1 MQKTCTDLF
10 CGELVIRMVNYL
22 RRSWAVVN
30 LDNVA
35 HNVKEIRK
43 KIRSGC
49 MIMGVVKADAYG
61 HGDKF
66 IADELI
72 KLGINWFAVSNF
84 NEAISLRT
92 QGIFHPI
99 LILGMTPPGKAK
111 QLCEYN
117 ITQTVYSMDYA
128 KQLQDEAEK
137 QGVTVQCHIKIDS
150 GMGRIGF
157 DARNID
163 EAVDQI
169 KETCKFKN
177 LQCDGIFTHFSSA
190 DEFNNSSIDYTHQQF
205 ERFKEVNDRLEKE
218 DIRFSLHHCC
228 NSGGIVNYPEYHWD
242 MVRAGILLYG
252 LIPDSACKGKIEL
265 KPVME
270 LKAVISMIK
279 NVKAGSK
286 ISYGRT
292 FTAPRDMR
300 IATVPIGYADG
311 YHRSLSNRGKMLV
324 NGKYAKIVG
333 RICMD
338 QLLLDVTEIPEAQE
352 GMEATIVGHDGENTI
367 TMEEIARLSDTIHYE
382 IMCIIGKRVPRVY
395 TKNGE
400 NVGVVDYIRHNVE

>member
-1 MQKTCTDLF
+1 MDD
-10 CGELVIRMVNYL
+10 MVDYL

-35 HNVKEIRK
+35 HNVREIRK
-43 KIRSGC
+43 KIRPDC

-66 IADELI
+66 IVDELI
-72 KLGINWFAVSNF
+72 KLGVNWFAVSNI
-84 NEAISLRT
+84 NEAMSLRT

-99 LILGMTPPGKAK
+99 LILGTTPPARAK

-128 KQLQDEAEK
+128 RELQEEAEK
-137 QGVTVQCHIKIDS
+137 QGVTVQCHIKVDT

-157 DARNID
+157 DASNLE
-163 EAVDQI
+163 EAVEQI
-169 KETCKFKN
+169 KETCGFRN
-177 LQCDGIFTHFSSA
+177 LHCDGIFTHFSSS
-190 DEFNNSSIDYTHQQF
+190 DEYNPSSIDYTRQQF
-205 ERFKEVNDRLEKE
+205 QLFKEVIDSLEKQG
-218 DIRFSLHHCC
+218 IRFALHHCS

-252 LIPDSACKGKIEL
+252 LIPDAGCKGKISL

-270 LKAVISMIK
+270 LKAVISMVK
-279 NVKAGSK
+279 SVKAGSK

-352 GMEATIVGHDGENTI
+352 GMEATIVGQDGDKTI
-367 TMEEIARLSDTIHYE
+367 TMEEIARLSDTVHYE

-395 TKNGE
+395 TRNGE
-400 NVGVVDYIRHNVE
+400 TVGVVDYIRHNVE

>member
-1 MQKTCTDLF
+1 MID
-10 CGELVIRMVNYL
+10 YL
-22 RRSWAVVN
+22 RRSWAEVN

-35 HNVKEIRK
+35 HNVREIRK
-43 KIRSGC
+43 KLRPGC
-49 MIMGVVKADAYG
+49 MIMAVVKADAYG
-61 HGDKF
+61 HGDKY

-72 KLGINWFAVSNF
+72 KLGVNWFAVSNI
-84 NEAISLRT
+84 NEAMSLRT

-99 LILGMTPPGKAK
+99 LILGTTPPSRAK

-128 KQLQDEAEK
+128 RELQEEAEK
-137 QGVTVQCHIKIDS
+137 QSVTVQCHIKIDS

-157 DARNID
+157 DASNLE
-163 EAVDQI
+163 EAIQQI
-169 KETCKFKN
+169 KDSCNCPN

-190 DEFNNSSIDYTHQQF
+190 DEYNNPSIDYTHHQYQLF
-205 ERFKEVNDRLEKE
+205 QTVVNRLEEE
-218 DIRFSLHHCC
+218 DIRFSIHHCC

-252 LIPDSACKGKIEL
+252 LIPDTGCKGKIQL
-265 KPVME
+265 NPVME
-270 LKAVISMIK
+270 LKSAISMVK

-292 FTAPRDMR
+292 YTAPRDMR
-300 IATVPIGYADG
+300 IATLPIGYADG

-324 NGKYAKIVG
+324 AGQYAKIVG
-333 RICMD
+333 RVCMD
-338 QLLLDVTEIPEAQE
+338 QLLLDVTEIPEACE
-352 GMEATIVGHDGENTI
+352 GMEVTIVGQGGDKRI
-367 TMEEIARLSDTIHYE
+367 TMEEVARLSDTVHYE

-395 TKNGE
+395 IRNGDD
-400 NVGVVDYIRHNVE
+400 VGVVDYVRRNLG

>member
-1 MQKTCTDLF
+1 M
-10 CGELVIRMVNYL
+10 INYL

-35 HNVKEIRK
+35 HNVTEIRK
-43 KIRSGC
+43 KLRPGC

-61 HGDKF
+61 HGDKY

-72 KLGINWFAVSNF
+72 KLGVNWFAVSNI
-84 NEAISLRT
+84 NEAMSLRN
-92 QGIFHPI
+92 QGIYHPI
-99 LILGMTPPGKAK
+99 LILGTTPVGNAK

-128 KQLQDEAEK
+128 RLLQAEAEK
-137 QGVTVQCHIKIDS
+137 QGVTVQCHIKVDS

-157 DARNID
+157 DGSNLE
-163 EAVDQI
+163 EAVEQI
-169 KETCKFKN
+169 KQACCYPN
-177 LQCDGIFTHFSSA
+177 LQCDGIFTHFSSS
-190 DEFNNSSIDYTHQQF
+190 DEYNEPSIDYTHLQF
-205 ERFKEVNDRLEKE
+205 QRFKAVVDRLEQE
-218 DIRFSLHHCC
+218 GIHFSLHHCC
-228 NSGGIVNYPEYHWD
+228 NSGGIVNYPDYHWD

-252 LIPDSACKGKIEL
+252 LVPDNGCKGKIQL

-270 LKAVISMIK
+270 LKAVISMVK

-300 IATVPIGYADG
+300 IATLPIGYADG
-311 YHRSLSNRGKMLV
+311 YHRSLSNRGKMLI
-324 NGKYAKIVG
+324 NGKFAKIVG
-333 RICMD
+333 RVCMD
-338 QLLLDVTEIPEAQE
+338 QLLLDVTEIPEAEE
-352 GMEATIVGHDGENTI
+352 GMEVTIVGQDGGQKI
-367 TMEEIARLSDTIHYE
+367 TMEEIARLSDTVHYE

-395 TKNGE
+395 THKGE
-400 NVGVVDYIRHNVE
+400 TIGVVDYVRHNVE

>member
-1 MQKTCTDLF
+1 
-10 CGELVIRMVNYL
+10 MVDYL

-35 HNVKEIRK
+35 HNVREIRK
-43 KIRSGC
+43 KLRPGC

-72 KLGINWFAVSNF
+72 KLGINWFAVSNI
-84 NEAISLRT
+84 NEAMSLRN

-99 LILGMTPPGKAK
+99 LILGTTPPSRAK

-117 ITQTVYSMDYA
+117 ITQTVYCMEYA
-128 KQLQDEAEK
+128 RELQEEAEK
-137 QGVTVQCHIKIDS
+137 QGVTVQCHIKVDS

-157 DARNID
+157 DGSNVE
-163 EAVDQI
+163 EAVRQI
-169 KETCKFKN
+169 KETCCFSN
-177 LQCDGIFTHFSSA
+177 LQCDGIFTHFSSS
-190 DEFNNSSIDYTHQQF
+190 DEYNPSSIQYTKQQF
-205 ERFKEVNDRLEKE
+205 ELFKTVNQRLEE
-218 DIRFSLHHCC
+218 AGIRFAIHHCC
-228 NSGGIVNYPEYHWD
+228 NSGGIINYPEYHWD
-242 MVRAGILLYG
+242 MVRAGIVLYG
-252 LIPDSACKGKIEL
+252 LVPDAGCKGKIDL

-270 LKAVISMIK
+270 LKAVISMVK
-279 NVKAGSK
+279 DVKAGSK

-292 FTAPRDMR
+292 FTTPKAMKL
-300 IATVPIGYADG
+300 ATVPIGYADG

-324 NGKYAKIVG
+324 NGQYAKITG

-338 QLLLDVTEIPEAQE
+338 QLLLDVTEIPDVHE
-352 GMEATIVGHDGENTI
+352 GTEATLVGSDNGKTI
-367 TMEEIARLSDTIHYE
+367 TFEEIARLSDTVHYE

-395 TKNGE
+395 TRKGE
-400 NVGVVDYIRHNVE
+400 NVGVVDYIRHNLA

>member
-1 MQKTCTDLF
+1 MID
-10 CGELVIRMVNYL
+10 YL

-35 HNVKEIRK
+35 HNVREIRK
-43 KIRSGC
+43 KLRPGC

-61 HGDKF
+61 HGDKY

-72 KLGINWFAVSNF
+72 KLGVNWFAVSNI
-84 NEAISLRT
+84 NEAMSLRN

-99 LILGMTPPGKAK
+99 LVLGTTPPVRAK

-117 ITQTVYSMDYA
+117 ITQTVYSMGYA
-128 KQLQDEAEK
+128 RQLQEEAEK
-137 QGVTVQCHIKIDS
+137 QDVTVQCHIKVDS

-157 DARNID
+157 DASNLE
-163 EAVDQI
+163 EAVQQI
-169 KETCKFKN
+169 KTACCFPN

-190 DEFNNSSIDYTHQQF
+190 DEYNDPAIDYTHQQF
-205 ERFKEVNDRLEKE
+205 ERFKMVNDRLEQE
-218 DIRFSLHHCC
+218 GIRFSLHHCC

-252 LIPDSACKGKIEL
+252 LIPDSGCKGKIDL

-270 LKAVISMIK
+270 LKAVISMVK

-300 IATVPIGYADG
+300 LATLPIGYADG
-311 YHRSLSNRGKMLV
+311 YHRSLSNRGKMLI

-333 RICMD
+333 RVCMD
-338 QLLLDVTEIPEAQE
+338 QLLLDVTEIPEAE
-352 GMEATIVGHDGENTI
+352 ENMEVTIVGEDGGKRI
-367 TMEEIARLSDTIHYE
+367 TMEEIARLSDTVHYE

-395 TKNGE
+395 TRLGE
-400 NVGVVDYIRHNVE
+400 NIGVVDYIRHNIE

>member
-1 MQKTCTDLF
+1 
-10 CGELVIRMVNYL
+10 MVDYL
-22 RRSWAVVN
+22 RRSWAEVN

-35 HNVKEIRK
+35 YNVKEIRRK
-43 KIRSGC
+43 LRPGC
-49 MIMGVVKADAYG
+49 MIMAVVKADAYG
-61 HGDKF
+61 HGDKY

-72 KLGINWFAVSNF
+72 KLGVNWFAVSNI
-84 NEAISLRT
+84 NEAMSLRT

-99 LILGMTPPGKAK
+99 LILGTTPPSRAK

-117 ITQTVYSMDYA
+117 ITQTVYSIDYA
-128 KQLQDEAEK
+128 RQLQDEAEK

-157 DARNID
+157 DAANL
-163 EAVDQI
+163 EESLPQI
-169 KETCKFKN
+169 RESCRFPN

-190 DEFNNSSIDYTHQQF
+190 DEYNNPSIDYTHHQY
-205 ERFKEVNDRLEKE
+205 ELFKTVVEILEQE
-218 DIRFSLHHCC
+218 DIHFSIHHCC

-252 LIPDSACKGKIEL
+252 LIPDAGCKGKIDL

-270 LKAVISMIK
+270 LKSVISMVK

-292 FTAPRDMR
+292 YTAPRDMR
-300 IATVPIGYADG
+300 IATLPIGYADG

-324 NGKYAKIVG
+324 AGKYSKIVG
-333 RICMD
+333 RVCMD
-338 QLLLDVTEIPEAQE
+338 QLVLDVTEIPEACE
-352 GMEATIVGHDGENTI
+352 GMEVTIVGQGGDKRI
-367 TMEEIARLSDTIHYE
+367 TMEEIARLSDTVHYE

-395 TKNGE
+395 IRKGE
-400 NVGVVDYIRHNVE
+400 STGVVDYVRHDIK